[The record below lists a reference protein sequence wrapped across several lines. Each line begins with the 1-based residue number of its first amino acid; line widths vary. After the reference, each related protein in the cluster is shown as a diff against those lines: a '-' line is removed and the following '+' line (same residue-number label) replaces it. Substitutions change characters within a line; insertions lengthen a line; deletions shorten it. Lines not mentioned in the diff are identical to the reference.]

1 MQVEEEDD
9 GDEGDIYDCVP
20 EDFKEGNEGME
31 DVGEEEED
39 IYDIPPG
46 KSALSEPWKAAMLLP
61 LLYSLLSF
69 DMPGRFGLLCIF
81 PL

>member
-46 KSALSEPWKAAMLLP
+46 KSALSEP
-61 LLYSLLSF
+61 
-69 DMPGRFGLLCIF
+69 
-81 PL
+81 